1 MFHTSEGTY
10 YLESAMPTKSNIT
23 DFICRHIQYLY
34 YSTTTSVMFK
44 ITITMTK
51 QPV

>member
-1 MFHTSEGTY
+1 MFYTSKGNK
-10 YLESAMPTKSNIT
+10 YLDSAMPTKSNIT

-51 QPV
+51 PPV